1 MNVKTPKR
9 VAIIQSCYIP
19 WKGYF
24 DVINGVDAFVLYDT
38 CQFTRR
44 DWRSRNTIKT
54 PQGSVFLTVPVKS
67 KGNYNAPIS
76 AIEIA
81 EPKWVDKHLASLRH
95 SYGRAPFF
103 KDVWPCVSA
112 LYDAVRGKTLLSRVN
127 RSLTE
132 GICALLGIATPLHD
146 APEDCAAEDP
156 TERLVEI
163 CKLHGATEYVSGL
176 AAKNYLK
183 EQAFE
188 AEGISLRWM
197 QYGPY
202 PEYEQV
208 HPPFSHNV
216 TVLDVLFHT
225 GLVDAGR
232 HVFSLRPLAV

>member
-1 MNVKTPKR
+1 MNEKTPKR
-9 VAIIQSCYIP
+9 VAIVQSCYLP

-24 DVINGVDAFVLYDT
+24 DIINGVDSFVLYDT

-44 DWRSRNTIKT
+44 DWRSRNIIKT
-54 PQGSVFLTVPVKS
+54 PQGLTFLTVPVKS

-81 EPKWVDKHLASLRH
+81 DPKWVDKHLASLRH
-95 SYGRAPFF
+95 SYGRAPHF
-103 KDVWPCVSA
+103 KEVWPHVA
-112 LYDAVRGKTLLSRVN
+112 GLYDAVREETLLSRIN

-132 GICALLGIATPLHD
+132 GICLLLGVGTPLHD
-146 APEDCAAEDP
+146 APEDCVGEDP
-156 TERLVEI
+156 TERLVGI

-183 EQAFE
+183 EQVFK
-188 AEGISLRWM
+188 AEGISVRWM

-202 PEYEQV
+202 TEYEQL

-225 GLVDAGR
+225 GIEDAGR
-232 HVFSLRPLAV
+232 HVFTLSPQTA